1 MEGRAAGLD
10 MISPLMQGVEVV
22 NVELIIGVVSVAG
35 VVVAQFFSSDWSV
48 QSYTPSQC

>member
-22 NVELIIGVVSVAG
+22 NVELIIAVGVIKEYLDHIDCV
-35 VVVAQFFSSDWSV
+35 
-48 QSYTPSQC
+48 